1 MYLVVSFSNMIVLSY
16 IFVTIVYDL
25 GSLLQVAR
33 GDKAGGEA
41 VPMLLRF
48 PRLFDTW
55 GGYDMIGFGD
65 IIFPGLLVSFAH
77 RY

>member
-1 MYLVVSFSNMIVLSY
+1 MSFI
-16 IFVTIVYDL
+16 
-25 GSLLQVAR
+25 LQVAK

-41 VPMLLRF
+41 IPMLLRF
-48 PRLFDTW
+48 PRLNDPW

-65 IIFPGLLVSFAH
+65 ILFPGLLVCFSR